1 MGSLIPT
8 AIPLVL
14 KAMQN
19 TISLS
24 SLGPRICILGP
35 SNSGKS
41 TLATAIARK
50 CDLRPVHLDQLF
62 HEPNT
67 DWVPRPAAT
76 FSALHDEAI
85 AGERWVMDGNYSKYM
100 PQRFER
106 ATGIILLNVHT
117 ATSLFRYLR
126 RTLLERERY
135 GALDGAQ
142 DSLKWEMIR
151 HIAVVTPGNH
161 KRYTKM
167 LEQIALPTVSLPSVR
182 AINDVYRQWGL
193 RSQHRD

>member
-50 CDLRPVHLDQLF
+50 CDLRPVHLDQLMN
-62 HEPNT
+62 PI
-67 DWVPRPAAT
+67 PIGYLARQ
-76 FSALHDEAI
+76 
-85 AGERWVMDGNYSKYM
+85 
-100 PQRFER
+100 QR
-106 ATGIILLNVHT
+106 
-117 ATSLFRYLR
+117 
-126 RTLLERERY
+126 
-135 GALDGAQ
+135 
-142 DSLKWEMIR
+142 
-151 HIAVVTPGNH
+151 
-161 KRYTKM
+161 
-167 LEQIALPTVSLPSVR
+167 SLPCMMRQSR
-182 AINDVYRQWGL
+182 ASAG
-193 RSQHRD
+193 

>member
-1 MGSLIPT
+1 MTIGIQWAPDT
-8 AIPLVL
+8 
-14 KAMQN
+14 MQN
-19 TISLS
+19 TIPLS
-24 SLGPRICILGP
+24 TLGPRICILGP

-50 CDLRPVHLDQLF
+50 CDLEPVHLDQLF

-67 DWVPRPAAT
+67 DWVPRPATT
-76 FSALHDEAI
+76 FSALHEAAI

-117 ATSLFRYLR
+117 TTSLLRYLR
-126 RTLLERERY
+126 RTLFERERY
-135 GALDGAQ
+135 GALEGAQ

-161 KRYTKM
+161 KRYIKL
-167 LEQIALPTVSLPSVR
+167 LEQTALPTVSLPSVR
-182 AINDVYRQWGL
+182 AINDIYRQWGL
-193 RSQHRD
+193 QSRCRD